1 MASLVPSNSP
11 SMQDLMQNLEKY
23 RLDPAALTRIQFEYS
38 NQGLACQVT
47 SVDPSNPFVSLMERS
62 AVNTAVAT
70 NAHIPT
76 YRKLYPELAYYQ
88 EELYHHMS
96 DVDYLNRFATPVETE
111 FTIVVQSEDLMNKL
125 VLDPVENC
133 YKAILPRET
142 VFLVDDLSYSLQY
155 PVVIRRFITGQ
166 VEISYDT
173 SLTSPLMSLT
183 TNQIPLTLR
192 KDPQQIVWAFF
203 NVKVK
208 QMEINSTN
216 EVVQES
222 SLFERTINYKDQYYF
237 TRVFFRNGNTVDWTE
252 LTTTHS
258 DLVYDQNKPT
268 AVLTVNEGNRT
279 LTVYI
284 PLIYVVSGQ
293 VSGQLRID
301 VYTTKG
307 YISVSYKDYKPE
319 SFQTRLKAVDEQRDL
334 SIFTTAFSNMSFY
347 GYCDKVLEGGTNGK
361 TLDQMRERVVFNS
374 VGNKQKPITNID
386 LRNDLEDDGF
396 TLVPNVDVLTNRIF
410 LAIRRLPYPSNT
422 KLLTAANVGINT
434 YFYNPSTVGYPKGT
448 RINGLRTTIL
458 SNNLFLNNNGVI
470 TLIDPDYFLAFDRQK
485 LVIHHQ
491 TNQYLY
497 NPFHYVIDN
506 SGKELEVRSYYL
518 DQPKL
523 EDLNFVS
530 QNQTLQAPVN
540 TGSFSITKTEKGYR
554 LVFVSRSGNNYKGIN
569 DGALGIH
576 IAFKPPGESKFAYI
590 QATLAGKTQAGERV
604 YQVDMDTSYDVS
616 NADQLEFINTRIFDN
631 NPIETRSDLTTQLH
645 VFYTTTSLTANY
657 TPIAEDNMI
666 AKPIL
671 PRGSVCLTHETF
683 KVTYGYALKNLWTRS
698 RNLPSTIRY
707 KTYPEDIP
715 LYYDRDIYEV
725 DPVTNSILKFDNAGN
740 PVYTILHHQRDPVMD
755 GNGNPMYIHRKGDV
769 MFNGTS
775 PVVDGNLGT
784 TQELDLLLIDGKYM
798 FATDTFVADYRQ
810 NVADVLTS
818 WVINYLAEKQKILL
832 EKTKFFFYPT
842 TTLGKIK
849 IAGNGNME
857 EYVDA
862 EQSFSVDLMVT
873 KAVYEDATLRER
885 IESLTVKVLDSF
897 MNNPTVNIVEIEN
910 ALREAYQSSV
920 VSFRLSG
927 LAGKNYAFVAVADG
941 AKRLCLKKRLDLLA
955 DNSIVIK
962 EDITFTYSRVDK

>member
-11 SMQDLMQNLEKY
+11 SIQDLMQKLETY
-23 RLDPAALTRIQFEYS
+23 RLDPAGLTRVHFDYLEEVL
-38 NQGLACQVT
+38 GGQVNI
-47 SVDPSNPFVSLMERS
+47 VDPSNPFVYLMEMS

-96 DVDYLNRFATPVETE
+96 DVDYVNRFATPVETE
-111 FTIVVQSEDLMNKL
+111 FTIVVQSEDLFNKL

-142 VFLVDDLSYSLQY
+142 VFLVDDVSYSLQY

-173 SLTSPLMSLT
+173 SITSPLMSLS

-208 QMEINSTN
+208 QMEITSTN
-216 EVVQES
+216 DVVQES
-222 SLFERTINYKDQYYF
+222 NLFERTVTYKDQYYF
-237 TRVFFRNGNTVDWTE
+237 ARVFFRNGNATGWTE
-252 LTTTHS
+252 LVTTHS
-258 DLVYDQNKPT
+258 DLVYDRNKPT
-268 AVLTVNEGNRT
+268 AVLTVNEDNQT
-279 LTVYI
+279 LIVYI
-284 PLIYVVSGQ
+284 PLVYVVSGQ

-301 VYTTKG
+301 IYTTKG
-307 YISVSYKDYKPE
+307 YLSVNYQNYKPD
-319 SFQTRLKAVDEQRDL
+319 SFQTRLKALDEQRDL
-334 SIFTTAFSNMSFY
+334 SVYTTAFGSMSFY

-396 TLVPNVDVLTNRIF
+396 TLVPNVDMLTNRIF
-410 LAIRRLPYPSNT
+410 LAIRKLPYPANT

-434 YFYNPSTVGYPKGT
+434 YFYNPATVGYTKGT

-470 TLIDPDYFLAFDRQK
+470 TMIDPDYFLAFDRQK
-485 LVIHHQ
+485 LVIHHAS
-491 TNQYLY
+491 NQYLY

-518 DQPKL
+518 DKPKL

-540 TGSFSITKTEKGYR
+540 TGSFSITKTESGYR
-554 LVFVSRSGNNYKGIN
+554 LVFVSRSGNNFKGIN
-569 DGALGIH
+569 DGALGLH
-576 IAFKPPGESKFAYI
+576 IGFKPPGESKFAYI
-590 QATLAGKTQAGERV
+590 KATLAGKTQDGERV
-604 YQVDMDTSYDVS
+604 YQVDMDSSYDL
-616 NADQLEFINTRIFDN
+616 NNQDQIEFTNTRIFDN
-631 NPIETRSDLTTQLH
+631 NAIEVRSELTTQLH
-645 VFYTTTSLTANY
+645 VFYTTTSITANY
-657 TPIAEDNMI
+657 VPIAEDKMI
-666 AKPIL
+666 ATPIL
-671 PRGSVCLTHETF
+671 PQGSVCLTHETF
-683 KVTYGYALKNLWTRS
+683 KITYGYALKNLWTRS

-707 KTYPEDIP
+707 KTYTEDIP
-715 LYYDRDIYEV
+715 LYYDRDIYEI
-725 DPVTNSILKFDNAGN
+725 DPITNSILKFDSDGN
-740 PVYTILHHQRDPVMD
+740 PTYNIIHHQGDPVLD
-755 GNGNPMYIHRKGDV
+755 GNGQPMLLHRKGDV
-769 MFNGTS
+769 VFDGNN
-775 PVVDGNLGT
+775 PVVDGSLGN

-798 FATDTFVADYRQ
+798 FATDNFVADYRQ
-810 NVADVLTS
+810 NVSDVLTS
-818 WVINYLAEKQKILL
+818 WVIDYLAEKQKILL
-832 EKTKFFFYPT
+832 EKTKVYFYPT

-849 IAGNGNME
+849 VIGDGNAE
-857 EYVDA
+857 EFVDA

-873 KAVYEDATLRER
+873 KAVYEDIALRER
-885 IESLTVKVLDSF
+885 IESLTVKTLDSF
-897 MNNPTVNIVEIEN
+897 MNSPTVNINDIED
-910 ALREAYQSSV
+910 ALRVAYQNSV
-920 VSFRLSG
+920 VSFRLKG
-927 LAGKNYAFVAVADG
+927 LTSKNYAFVEIVDG
-941 AKRLCLKKRLDLLA
+941 AKRLCLKKRLELMA